1 MRILHLT
8 PNFLPVM
15 GGIERF
21 GYELCIASRSAG
33 LSPRVLTFDRPDRRK
48 PRLPP
53 TDVIDGI
60 PVRRV
65 PFVDLK
71 YYKPS
76 LLPLDELA
84 GADVVHV
91 HGMGFPLDYAA
102 ATRHVHG
109 RPLIMSTHG
118 GIFHTTALS
127 GVKAIYVRLA
137 KRFTLPQVDRVVACS
152 VPDFELFRPLSD
164 RLTLIEN
171 GVNLRRIRFNPAEK
185 RTNTFLFVGRVAQ
198 NKRVD
203 LLLRAFAALRPTN
216 PDFELRIVGQDWQG
230 EVEALRSLA
239 TELGIADR
247 VTFAGA
253 VGDAELIDEYARARF
268 FVSASEHEG
277 FGISAVEA
285 MAAGCVPVLNDI
297 AAFRRLMRPGANG
310 LLVDFTDAPR
320 AAVALAS
327 LADADLPAW
336 GRAAAASVE
345 SFSWERTMPKWV
357 ELYRQVAGSS

>member
-21 GYELCIASRSAG
+21 VYELCVASRGAG
-33 LSPRVLTFDRPDRRK
+33 LTPRVLTFDRPDRRQ

-76 LLPLDELA
+76 FLPLDEFTA
-84 GADVVHV
+84 ADIVHV
-91 HGMGFPLDYAA
+91 HGMGFPLDFAA

-109 RPLIMSTHG
+109 RPLVMSTHG

-127 GVKAIYVRLA
+127 GVKAGYVRLA
-137 KRFTLPQVDRVVACS
+137 KQFTLPQVDRVVACS
-152 VPDFELFRPLSD
+152 LPDLELFRPLTD

-185 RTNTFLFVGRVAQ
+185 QPNTFLFVGRIAR

-203 LLLRAFAALRPTN
+203 LLLRAFAALRPTH

-230 EVEALRSLA
+230 EVESLRTLA
-239 TELGIADR
+239 AELGIADR

-253 VGDAELIDEYARARF
+253 VDDAALVDEYARASF

-285 MAAGCVPVLNDI
+285 MAAGCVPVLSDI
-297 AAFRRLMRPGANG
+297 AAFRRLVTPGVNG
-310 LLVDFTDAPR
+310 LLVDFADAPR
-320 AAVALAS
+320 TAAAMAS
-327 LADADLPAW
+327 LAAADLQAW
-336 GRAAAASVE
+336 GQAAMASVE
-345 SFSWERTMPKWV
+345 AFSWERAMPKWV
-357 ELYRQVAGSS
+357 ELYRQITGSP

>member
-21 GYELCIASRSAG
+21 VYELCVASRGAG
-33 LSPRVLTFDRPDRRK
+33 LTPRVLTFDRPDRRK

-53 TDVIDGI
+53 TDLIDGI

-76 LLPLDELA
+76 FLPLDELA
-84 GADVVHV
+84 AADVVHV
-91 HGMGFPLDYAA
+91 HGMGFPLDFAA

-109 RPLIMSTHG
+109 RPLVMSTHG
-118 GIFHTTALS
+118 GIFHTAALS
-127 GVKAIYVRLA
+127 GVKAVYVGLA

-152 VPDFELFRPLSD
+152 VPDFAMFRPLSD

-171 GVNLRRIRFNPAEK
+171 GVNLRRVRFIPAEK
-185 RTNTFLFVGRVAQ
+185 RPNTFLFVGRIAR

-203 LLLRAFAALRPTN
+203 LLLRAFAALRPVN
-216 PDFELRIVGQDWQG
+216 REFELRIVGQNWQD
-230 EVEALRSLA
+230 EVDTLRLLA

-247 VTFAGA
+247 VTSVGA
-253 VGDAELIDEYARARF
+253 VNDAALIDEYARARC

-285 MAAGCVPVLNDI
+285 MAAGCVPVLSDI
-297 AAFRRLMRPGANG
+297 AAFRRLVTPGVNG
-310 LLVDFTDAPR
+310 LLVDFADASR
-320 AAVALAS
+320 AATALTS
-327 LADADLPAW
+327 LRDADLPAW

-345 SFSWERTMPKWV
+345 GFSWERTMPRWV
-357 ELYRQVAGSS
+357 ELYRQVTGPS